1 MTTAYLALGSN
12 IGDRLDNLR
21 QACVRLGKSSE
32 LQIEARSRI
41 YETQSVEGGGPDDFL
56 NACVRVQT
64 SLSPMQ
70 LLHCI
75 RHIEYAM
82 GRPQPPRHGPR
93 LIDIDILLF
102 GEETIDTPELQ
113 VPHPRMVR
121 RAFVLRPLS
130 DVLEG
135 GWVNEYS
142 AQWEQG

>member
-1 MTTAYLALGSN
+1 MTTVYLAMGSN
-12 IGDRLDNLR
+12 IGDRMDNLR
-21 QACVRLGKSSE
+21 QACARLDKSSD

-64 SLSPMQ
+64 SMSPMQ

-75 RHIEYAM
+75 RHVEYAM

-113 VPHPRMVR
+113 VPHPRMAR

-130 DVLEG
+130 DVLKG

-142 AQWEQG
+142 SQWERQ